1 MIEKSEYRR
10 IQAEIRSVLMDVW
23 DPIGVKNVGAAR
35 DEYDRYIGRI
45 YGLLRRSS
53 DEEIAAELLRIEREE
68 MGMSDPAG
76 STINQTIAALRAI
89 KLPKS
94 SG

>member
-10 IQAEIRSVLMDVW
+10 IQVEIRSVLMDVW
-23 DPIGVKNVGAAR
+23 DPIGVKGVGALR

-45 YGLLRRSS
+45 YGLLTRSS
-53 DEEIAAELLRIEREE
+53 DEELAAELLQIEREE
-68 MGMSDPAG
+68 MRVSDPAG

-94 SG
+94 

>member
-10 IQAEIRSVLMDVW
+10 IQVEIRSVLMDVW
-23 DPIGVKNVGAAR
+23 DPVGVKDVGAPR

-45 YGLLRRSS
+45 YGLLTRSS
-53 DEEIAAELLRIEREE
+53 DEELAAELLQIEREE
-68 MGMSDPAG
+68 MRVSDPAG

-94 SG
+94 